1 MLNCFRNWGQE
12 FIKWKENKVLK
23 SRGYGAPCWDNIASN
38 VYGWTLGGASEKRR
52 KNWFGLR
59 GLAKFAKI
67 FTYG

>member
-1 MLNCFRNWGQE
+1 MELPVGITLQVMFMAGPLA
-12 FIKWKENKVLK
+12 VLQK
-23 SRGYGAPCWDNIASN
+23 K
-38 VYGWTLGGASEKRR
+38 KRR